1 MYIGGKQMKKR
12 YLFIILIILSIISLF
27 VGVTNISVNDILS
40 FNIDKIQILLISRLP
55 RLIAIIFAGV
65 GLSISGLIM
74 QQISK
79 NKFVSPTTAATADFA
94 KLGILFCIMI
104 IPGATIMQKM
114 IISFIFAGLGTIL
127 FMKMIKAIKI
137 KNIIF
142 IPLIGMMLGKIIGS
156 ITTFFAY
163 KYDLVQNISSW
174 MEGDMSLIMKGSYEL
189 LYLSVPMVIIAFLYA
204 NKFTIV
210 GMGEDFAI
218 NLGVNYN
225 FVVNVGLAIVSL
237 ICAVT
242 IITVGNIP
250 FLGLIIPNIVSLYS
264 GDNLKKTLY
273 HTALLGPIFL
283 LACDILG
290 RFIIF
295 PFEMSISLTVGVI
308 GSIIFLYMIIRGS
321 KNEG

>member
-1 MYIGGKQMKKR
+1 MKKR

-40 FNIDKIQILLISRLP
+40 FNIDKIEILLISRLP
-55 RLIAIIFAGV
+55 RLIAIIGAGV

-189 LYLSVPMVIIAFLYA
+189 LYLSIPMVIIAFLYA

>member
-1 MYIGGKQMKKR
+1 MKKR
-12 YLFIILIILSIISLF
+12 YLFIILIILSIASVFIGVSSIS
-27 VGVTNISVNDILS
+27 INDILT
-40 FNIDKIQILLISRLP
+40 FNIDKIHILLVSRVP
-55 RLIAIIFAGV
+55 RLVAILVAGM

-94 KLGILFCIMI
+94 KLGILFCMMI
-104 IPGATIMQKM
+104 IPNAKTMEKM
-114 IISFIFAGLGTIL
+114 IVSFVFAGLGTVL

-137 KNIIF
+137 KNIVF
-142 IPLIGMMLGKIIGS
+142 VPLIGMMLGKIIGS

-174 MEGDMSLIMKGSYEL
+174 MEGDMSLVMKGSYEL
-189 LYLSVPMVIIAFLYA
+189 LYLSIPMVIIAFLYA

-218 NLGVNYN
+218 NLGLNYN

-237 ICAVT
+237 VSAVT

-264 GDNLKKTLY
+264 GDNLKRTLY

-283 LACDILG
+283 LVCDILG
-290 RFIIF
+290 RVIIF

-308 GSIIFLYMIIRGS
+308 GSIIFLCMIIRGT
-321 KNEG
+321 KNED

>member
-1 MYIGGKQMKKR
+1 MKKR
-12 YLFIILIILSIISLF
+12 YLFIIFIILSIISLF

-55 RLIAIIFAGV
+55 RLIAIIVAGV

-142 IPLIGMMLGKIIGS
+142 VPLIGMMLGKIIGS

-189 LYLSVPMVIIAFLYA
+189 LYLSIPMVIIAFLYA

-250 FLGLIIPNIVSLYS
+250 FLGLIIPNIISLYS

>member
-1 MYIGGKQMKKR
+1 MKKR

-55 RLIAIIFAGV
+55 RLIAIIVAGV

-174 MEGDMSLIMKGSYEL
+174 MEGDMSLIMKGSYEH

>member
-1 MYIGGKQMKKR
+1 MKKR

-55 RLIAIIFAGV
+55 RLIAIIVAGV

-189 LYLSVPMVIIAFLYA
+189 IIAFLYA

>member
-1 MYIGGKQMKKR
+1 MKKI
-12 YLFIILIILSIISLF
+12 YLFIVLIILSIISLF

-55 RLIAIIFAGV
+55 RLIAIIVAGV

-295 PFEMSISLTVGVI
+295 LFEMSISLTVGVI

>member
-1 MYIGGKQMKKR
+1 MKKR

-40 FNIDKIQILLISRLP
+40 FNIDKIQILLISRFP
-55 RLIAIIFAGV
+55 RLIAIIVAGV

-142 IPLIGMMLGKIIGS
+142 VPLIGMMLGKIIGS

-189 LYLSVPMVIIAFLYA
+189 LYLSIPMVIIAFLYA

-225 FVVNVGLAIVSL
+225 FVVNVGLAIISL

-250 FLGLIIPNIVSLYS
+250 FLGLIIPNIISLYS